1 MPATKAD
8 NKSDNSRLEC
18 MELKIDKLTEIIEK
32 YDIPSVADKAQKAN
46 ENFNVFNNSCKE
58 YITRLNKAMQVLDKS
73 ITNNENISHKSEC
86 PDTEQKFKE
95 RGKEINALRSSEL
108 LLLTLIKEKDN
119 SISELRSSKDKNI
132 KTINENNSSIQLLRQ
147 QVDKYKDMEMKLNE
161 QHRVIDR
168 LNDTVSDPQSKSSER
183 ELLLDKQCVTQQ
195 HDIRSK
201 QELINILSSQLKEE
215 HDARKTLEG
224 NLSASL
230 LRSSTFKQ
238 VQAENS
244 EAVRP
249 TLTPN
254 KDDKTHKVI
263 IFHDS
268 LCKNINESLMG
279 REDVTVSKVWAPTL
293 RDSQAKVGEVDKVD
307 TIVIQGLTRDLD
319 NISAEELSTLTYE
332 TVGKCLLK
340 SEKVV
345 VSLVVNREDDDN
357 IRTKLG
363 VVNANIR
370 YKYLTNHRRLVSH
383 QENLVDRKYMIR
395 DQLHLTEFG
404 TSRLANKLK
413 YKIAE
418 SLGITVR
425 NKRFNDK
432 NETPYNR
439 LDNSWYQSNR
449 YNGRRQND
457 EYSGFNGFNGR

>member
-95 RGKEINALRSSEL
+95 RGKEINTLRSSEL

-119 SISELRSSKDKNI
+119 SISELRSSKDKNM

-168 LNDTVSDPQSKSSER
+168 LNDTVSDLQSKSSER

-224 NLSASL
+224 NLSDSL

-279 REDVTVSKVWAPTL
+279 REDVTVSQVWAPTL

-307 TIVIQGLTRDLD
+307 TIVIQG
-319 NISAEELSTLTYE
+319 
-332 TVGKCLLK
+332 VCGGKCMAASVWLRVCGCECVAANEWRRGCGGECVAA
-340 SEKVV
+340 SVWRRVCGGEC
-345 VSLVVNREDDDN
+345 VSASVWRRVW
-357 IRTKLG
+357 G
-363 VVNANIR
+363 VDCVASSVW
-370 YKYLTNHRRLVSH
+370 RRLSDVDCVAASVAVSGWRR
-383 QENLVDRKYMIR
+383 V
-395 DQLHLTEFG
+395 FG
-404 TSRLANKLK
+404 G
-413 YKIAE
+413 E
-418 SLGITVR
+418 C
-425 NKRFNDK
+425 
-432 NETPYNR
+432 ETASVWR
-439 LDNSWYQSNR
+439 RVCGGDCVAASVWR
-449 YNGRRQND
+449 RVCGR
-457 EYSGFNGFNGR
+457 E